1 MKEHEIRD
9 YLYDHPE
16 VLFPAGNITEKAR
29 ECVGSAGIG
38 QVPWSA
44 QRIGG
49 WADDGIIDS

>member
-1 MKEHEIRD
+1 MVREDKASRRHYKRGSD
-9 YLYDHPE
+9 PC
-16 VLFPAGNITEKAR
+16 VLGDLCGFS

-49 WADDGIIDS
+49 WADDGIIAL